1 MPRPTHQSRTP
12 CAILSLSCAASTL
25 ISPTAA
31 SADVTVTDANQYFSE
46 QFTTSRLLFSRT
58 RGGSAIYG
66 LNGRFQ
72 SEFSSGGTPTISDM
86 QFATTFGAG
95 SLPSGTFSVNSEVDP
110 GLAGP
115 SEQIITSLLATY
127 FIAFSTDQPIQLSL
141 VGSSRFTPNEAIPGR
156 PGHLRLETP
165 QSPVFSWGN
174 PNESGELA
182 TLDTIIDLSPGDY
195 RLFFDASIITF
206 QGFGNV
212 PPSPTSVDFNMSFAI
227 IPAPA
232 TLLPLATLPFLAA
245 ARRRRPSG
253 R

>member
-12 CAILSLSCAASTL
+12 CAILSLSCAAATL
-25 ISPTAA
+25 ILPTVAHG
-31 SADVTVTDANQYFSE
+31 DVTVTDANQYFSE
-46 QFTTSRLLFSRT
+46 QFSSLRLLFSRT

-95 SLPSGTFSVNSEVDP
+95 SLPSGTFSVNSEIDP

-127 FIAFSTDQPIQLSL
+127 SIAFSTDRPVQLL
-141 VGSSRFTPNEAIPGR
+141 LIGSSRFTRDASTPGR
-156 PGHLRLETP
+156 PGLLRLETA
-165 QSPVFSWGN
+165 QSSVFSWGN
-174 PNESGELA
+174 PNENGELA
-182 TLDTIIDLSPGDY
+182 TLDTIIDLAPGDY
-195 RLFFDASIITF
+195 RLILDSSIRAW